1 MSAIETKE
9 SELTNTIELSP
20 LLTTKRTNAQ
30 MESQAFP
37 EPAVVKR

>member
-20 LLTTKRTNAQ
+20 LLMAKRTNTQ

-37 EPAVVKR
+37 